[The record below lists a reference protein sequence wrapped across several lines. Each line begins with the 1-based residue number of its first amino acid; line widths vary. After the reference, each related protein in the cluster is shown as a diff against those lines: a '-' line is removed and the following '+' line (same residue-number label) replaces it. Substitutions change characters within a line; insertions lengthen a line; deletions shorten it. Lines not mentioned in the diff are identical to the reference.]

1 MRKWETKL
9 EISRDGE
16 KMVSRWIQILCGL
29 LQGDSYSPAGFCIS
43 EILVCILLQ
52 HSRGYRMGE
61 PGNPTVKS
69 THSLFM
75 DDLKVYLESH
85 NALKNMSK
93 IFVQASHDTR
103 ACYGVS
109 KCSEVIFEHGKMV
122 RGEGLQVLQERM
134 KPLDPDENEIYK
146 FLGIEQADG
155 IRTKT
160 VFEKVKEEV
169 SKRVKMMANTELND
183 ANLIKAINMK
193 VIPVAVYSMQ

>member
-16 KMVSRWIQILCGL
+16 KMVSQWIQILCGL

-61 PGNPTVKS
+61 PGNPIVKS

-85 NALKNMSK
+85 NALKQDHCTSQPRHESLLWS
-93 IFVQASHDTR
+93 V
-103 ACYGVS
+103 
-109 KCSEVIFEHGKMV
+109 KMF
-122 RGEGLQVLQERM
+122 GS
-134 KPLDPDENEIYK
+134 D
-146 FLGIEQADG
+146 
-155 IRTKT
+155 IRTWQDGERRRSSSPAGKN
-160 VFEKVKEEV
+160 EALGP
-169 SKRVKMMANTELND
+169 R
-183 ANLIKAINMK
+183 
-193 VIPVAVYSMQ
+193 

>member
-1 MRKWETKL
+1 
-9 EISRDGE
+9 
-16 KMVSRWIQILCGL
+16 
-29 LQGDSYSPAGFCIS
+29 
-43 EILVCILLQ
+43 
-52 HSRGYRMGE
+52 MGE

-85 NALKNMSK
+85 NALKNISK
-93 IFVQASHDTR
+93 IIVQASHDTR

-109 KCSEVIFEHGKMV
+109 KCLEVIFEHGKMV

-193 VIPVAVYSMQ
+193 VIPVAANAMNICSSMSVS

>member
-1 MRKWETKL
+1 MINLIKELMRKWETRL

-85 NALKNMSK
+85 NALKNISK
-93 IFVQASHDTR
+93 IIVQARHDTR

-122 RGEGLQVLQERM
+122 RGEGLQVLHERM

-146 FLGIEQADG
+146 FLGI
-155 IRTKT
+155 
-160 VFEKVKEEV
+160 
-169 SKRVKMMANTELND
+169 
-183 ANLIKAINMK
+183 
-193 VIPVAVYSMQ
+193 